1 MLVFII
7 FGDYDVG
14 WLHSPSPINYFY
26 AFFART
32 VAEAKFNGKLHI
44 MAVNTQAQHSAT
56 SSISGTHWFLA
67 AWYIEPEEEV

>member
-32 VAEAKFNGKLHI
+32 VAEAKFHGKLHI
-44 MAVNTQAQHSAT
+44 MAVNTQAQHSALT
-56 SSISGTHWFLA
+56 SAPRSK
-67 AWYIEPEEEV
+67 